1 MGLFGS
7 VLITHFLYSLWQYI
21 VYITFY
27 EETTIV
33 PAAAQL
39 EQGIV
44 EINQSF
50 IKKALT
56 DSAVVA
62 HILEQAVI
70 KRAVY
75 DSQRPTS
82 APNGKR
88 KTDQTSHMHTQ
99 FGGPGEGQSHFEPI
113 ASPNLIDGG
122 KGTKNPDLLA
132 TGAMNKLTERGTLIQ
147 NQHDELPDEDDEM
160 HVYDDDN
167 NPTHYRGST
176 KKKNSGP
183 RPFNFETPYEPEP
196 TPKAPLRSAHL
207 NEVSKYL
214 FQN

>member
-7 VLITHFLYSLWQYI
+7 VLMTHFLYSLWQYI
-21 VYITFY
+21 VYIAFY

-88 KTDQTSHMHTQ
+88 KTD
-99 FGGPGEGQSHFEPI
+99 
-113 ASPNLIDGG
+113 
-122 KGTKNPDLLA
+122 
-132 TGAMNKLTERGTLIQ
+132 
-147 NQHDELPDEDDEM
+147 
-160 HVYDDDN
+160 
-167 NPTHYRGST
+167 
-176 KKKNSGP
+176 
-183 RPFNFETPYEPEP
+183 
-196 TPKAPLRSAHL
+196 
-207 NEVSKYL
+207 
-214 FQN
+214 